1 MAGSLSLAHTVT
13 GEAVNFSGMFKEV
26 TVILF
31 LGLAVWAYQA
41 TQPPPPKICGTLDGP
56 PITAPRMKL
65 RDGRHLSYKE
75 HGVSKETAKAK
86 IILVHGFAS
95 TKHDMMSMTEPV
107 LDVVEELRL
116 YFVSFDRPG
125 YGESDPDPRRT
136 PKSLAL
142 DIEELA
148 DHLGLGYKFYVVGFS
163 MGGQVVWGCLKY
175 IPHRLSGA
183 TLIAPVVNY
192 WWPGFPANLS
202 AEAYYRQIRQ
212 DHWALY
218 VAHHTPWLTYWWNT
232 QKWFPAS
239 AAISMKTDILSRQ
252 DLEILPMMAEKRSNR
267 PQATLQGVFESLHRD
282 LMIGFGKWEFDPM
295 DLENPFPNNEGSVHL
310 WQGDEDIM
318 VPSSLQRYIAQ
329 RLPWIDYHEVPGAG
343 HLFTAIP
350 QNFGQILKVPFLGR
364 D

>member
-1 MAGSLSLAHTVT
+1 MAYLLQLSGSTITVDYW
-13 GEAVNFSGMFKEV
+13 MQKE
-26 TVILF
+26 IRAALLF
-31 LGLAVWAYQA
+31 GLVVWVYQA
-41 TQPPPPKICGTLDGP
+41 TNPPPPKICGTPGGP
-56 PITAPRMKL
+56 PVTAPRIKL
-65 RDGRHLSYKE
+65 RDGRYLAYKE
-75 HGVSKETAKAK
+75 HGVSRETAKYK
-86 IILVHGFAS
+86 IIHVHGFAS
-95 TKHDMMSMTEPV
+95 MRHNTMSVEKLSPE
-107 LDVVEELRL
+107 VVEELGFHL
-116 YFVSFDRPG
+116 VSFDRPG
-125 YGESDPDPRRT
+125 YGESDPHPKRT
-136 PKSLAL
+136 PESIAL

-148 DHLGLGYKFYVVGFS
+148 DHLEFGSRFYVMGFS